1 MTTLAKLH
9 SVPPS
14 SVGLQSFGKPS
25 GFYNRQLAT
34 FGAISAS
41 QSKAVDI
48 ETHKPVGQLPHYDDM
63 IAFFSDPKSQP
74 KDRGT
79 FVHGDYKIDNM
90 VFHKT
95 EARVIGILDWEM
107 ATIGHPLS
115 DLANLTGPYVQA
127 SSPVKIG
134 GAPDSTPF
142 LPGKTPGLPSREQVL
157 AWYAEVA
164 GWDPRAEIS
173 WGDAFAGLRNSIIM
187 QGIAARFALR
197 QASSERAHE
206 YAASMGPYSHYS
218 WSLCQKAK
226 EKLGGGAPTAK
237 L

>member
-1 MTTLAKLH
+1 MNL
-9 SVPPS
+9 S
-14 SVGLQSFGKPS
+14 SFGKPS

-34 FGAISAS
+34 FDAISAS
-41 QSKAVDI
+41 QSKAVDVD
-48 ETHKPVGQLPHYDDM
+48 TKQAVGQLPHYTDM
-63 IAFFSDPKSQP
+63 TNFFKNPSYQP

-95 EARVIGILDWEM
+95 EPRVIGILDWEM

-127 SSPVKIG
+127 TSPVKIG
-134 GAPDSTPF
+134 GSPDSTPF
-142 LPGKTPGLPSREQVL
+142 LPGKTPGLPSREQCL
-157 AWYAEVA
+157 AWYAETA
-164 GWDPRAEIS
+164 GWDPAPEIA
-173 WGDAFAGLRNSIIM
+173 WGDAFAGLRNSVIM

-197 QASSERAHE
+197 QASSARAHE
-206 YAASMGPYSHYS
+206 YAASMKPYSAYS
-218 WSLCQKAK
+218 WSLCQKALK
-226 EKLGGGAPTAK
+226 DLEARKGDKAK